1 MDFNDSEDEA
11 AWRAE
16 CRTWLAD
23 NVPRLYDAPD
33 DPLSQAKAWQAIKFE
48 GGFAKI
54 EWEPELGGR
63 GGTAMHQIVFNQEQ
77 ARHKV
82 PSDLFQIGLG
92 FIAPT
97 LRAHGTD
104 AQRERY
110 LARLVRGDEVWCQ
123 MFSEPG
129 AGSDV
134 ASLATAAVR
143 DGDEWVLNGQKVWTS
158 HAHFADFGEVLCRTD
173 PTVPKHQGITAFILD
188 LRAPGVTIRPLK
200 QMNGNAE
207 FNEIFLDDVRV
218 PAAGVIGEVNNG
230 WHVAVTTL
238 MNERSSLGSGGG
250 GRGDAIAHRLAKLA
264 RDRGAL
270 DAVTRQ
276 RIVDIWIRTEIGR
289 YLGMRTLTA
298 ALRGGRPGPEGSVAK
313 LAATTLHVDVGALAV
328 DLLGPYGVAGDQF
341 TRWQDR
347 FLWGPGWRLG
357 GGTDEV
363 NRNVI
368 AERVLGLPSEPST
381 ADVVPWRELP
391 R

>member
-1 MDFNDSEDEA
+1 MEFNDSEEEA
-11 AWRAE
+11 AWRDE
-16 CRTWLAD
+16 CRTWLAE
-23 NVPRLYDAPD
+23 NVRRLDDAPR
-33 DPLSQAKAWQAIKFE
+33 DPIVRAKAWQAIKFDS
-48 GGFAKI
+48 GFAKI
-54 EWEPELGGR
+54 EWDPELGGR
-63 GGTAMHQIVFNQEQ
+63 NGTAMQQIVFNQEQ

-82 PSDLFQIGLG
+82 PPDLFVIGLG

-110 LARLVRGDEVWCQ
+110 IAKVLRGDEVWCQ

-134 ASLATAAVR
+134 ASLATSAVR

-158 HAHFADFGEVLCRTD
+158 QAHIADFGEVLCRTD

-188 LRAPGVTIRPLK
+188 LRSPGVTIRPLR
-200 QMNGNAE
+200 QITGNAD
-207 FNEIFLDDVRV
+207 FNEVFLDDVRV
-218 PAAGVIGEVNNG
+218 PGANVIGDVNNG

-250 GRGDAIAHRLAKLA
+250 GGGNPIASRLAKLA
-264 RDRGAL
+264 RDRGSL

-276 RIVDIWIRTEIGR
+276 RIVDIYIRTEIGR

-313 LAATTLHVDVGALAV
+313 LASTKLQVDTGALAV
-328 DLLGPYGVAGDQF
+328 DILGPAGIAGDQYR
-341 TRWQDR
+341 RWQTR
-347 FLWGPGWRLG
+347 FLGGPGWRLG

-363 NRNVI
+363 NRNII
-368 AERVLGLPSEPST
+368 AERVLGLPGEPPT
-381 ADVVPWRELP
+381 YDDVPWRDLP